1 MAETFADLGLRP
13 ELVEAARAAGYEAPT
28 PLQRGAVPVLRR
40 GGNAV
45 LYASSGAGVV
55 GAYGLGVFDRLA
67 GMEGGGLRALV
78 VTVSDVAAERIALSL
93 ARLGGPA
100 GVSVAAVGPGWAQGT
115 PQVVVASAET
125 ALREVEAS
133 RLKLETLESF
143 VLDSASVVLALSG
156 NDVIEALTV
165 SLPREAQR
173 VVVTAEATPQVES
186 YIERHV
192 RRALWI
198 PGRPVVTEEVPPP
211 RGVLSYAVA
220 PEGGKAELL
229 AGLVAGGRV
238 NLPAAVHCRAPASAA
253 AAREALELRGFRASD
268 PEPGLAPGSAVLR
281 LALRDG
287 DVSAAGGVATVVSY
301 DVPFDAASLG
311 ERHAAGGVV
320 LVLARELPHLR
331 QIAADAQ
338 FTLEA
343 VSGAEPTT
351 ARSELDAYRA
361 RIRQAVREEDIGAQL
376 LVLEPLFA
384 EFSAAEVAA
393 ALSALLR
400 QRVPTLA
407 PAAAAPSPGA
417 GVRPWVRLFVSA
429 GQRDNVRPGDLVG
442 AITGEAGITGEE
454 VGRIEIRDTFS
465 IVEVAAD
472 AAERV
477 IQALNG
483 VTLKGRSLRVDYDR
497 KPTQPPRRGRGP
509 GG

>member
-1 MAETFADLGLRP
+1 
-13 ELVEAARAAGYEAPT
+13 
-28 PLQRGAVPVLRR
+28 
-40 GGNAV
+40 
-45 LYASSGAGVV
+45 
-55 GAYGLGVFDRLA
+55 AYGLGVFDRLA

-143 VLDSASVVLALSG
+143 VLDSASVMLALSG

-268 PEPGLAPGSAVLR
+268 PEPGLAPGSAVFR

-320 LVLARELPHLR
+320 LALARALPHLR
-331 QIAADAQ
+331 QLAADAQ
-338 FTLEA
+338 LALDA
-343 VSGAEPTT
+343 VSAAHTTT
-351 ARSELDAYRA
+351 ARRELGADRA
-361 RIRQAVREEDIGAQL
+361 RVPQAGTAGDRAARPDARAGGRGSVPRRRRAAVGAAVRECGA
-376 LVLEPLFA
+376 A
-384 EFSAAEVAA
+384 
-393 ALSALLR
+393 R
-400 QRVPTLA
+400 QR
-407 PAAAAPSPGA
+407 AAG
-417 GVRPWVRLFVSA
+417 
-429 GQRDNVRPGDLVG
+429 RPGRRDHGRGRHHGRRGG
-442 AITGEAGITGEE
+442 AD
-454 VGRIEIRDTFS
+454 RDPGH
-465 IVEVAAD
+465 
-472 AAERV
+472 
-477 IQALNG
+477 L
-483 VTLKGRSLRVDYDR
+483 LH
-497 KPTQPPRRGRGP
+497 RRGRGGRGGAGDP
-509 GG
+509 GAER

>member
-45 LYASSGAGVV
+45 LYASTGAGVV
-55 GAYGLGVFDRLA
+55 GAYGLGVLDRLA
-67 GMEGGGLRALV
+67 GLEGSGLRVLV
-78 VTVSDVAAERIALSL
+78 VTASDNAAERIALSL

-100 GVSVAAVGPGWAQGT
+100 SVSVAAVGPGWARGT

-125 ALREVEAS
+125 ALREVQAS

-143 VLDSASVVLALSG
+143 VLDSASVVLALAG
-156 NDVIEALTV
+156 HEVVEALTISV
-165 SLPREAQR
+165 PREAQR
-173 VVVTAEATPQVES
+173 VVVTAEATPEVES
-186 YIERHV
+186 YVERHV

-198 PGRPVVTEEVPPP
+198 PGRPAVAEEAPPP

-229 AGLVAGGRV
+229 AALVAGGAV
-238 NLPAAVHCRAPASAA
+238 SLPAALYCRTAATAA
-253 AAREALELRGFRASD
+253 AAREALELRGFRATE
-268 PEPGLAPGSAVLR
+268 PEPRPASGGAVFR
-281 LALRDG
+281 LAGRDG
-287 DVSAAGGVATVVSY
+287 APEAGGVATVVSY
-301 DVPFDAASLG
+301 DVPFDAESLG
-311 ERHAAGGVV
+311 ERHAGGGVV

-343 VSGAEPTT
+343 VSGGEPVT
-351 ARSELDAYRA
+351 ARGELETYRA
-361 RIRQAVREEDIGAQL
+361 RIRRAVREEDVGAQL

-384 EFSAAEVAA
+384 EFSAVEVAA

-400 QRVPTLA
+400 QRAPALG
-407 PAAAAPSPGA
+407 PAAAAPSAGA

-454 VGRIEIRDTFS
+454 VGRIDIRDTFS

-497 KPTQPPRRGRGP
+497 RPTQPPRRGRAP

>member
-1 MAETFADLGLRP
+1 MAETFADLGLKP
-13 ELVEAARAAGYEAPT
+13 ELVEAARAAGYVAPS
-28 PLQRGAVPVLRR
+28 PIQRSAVPVLRR

-45 LYASSGAGVV
+45 LYGSPGAGVV
-55 GAYGLGVFDRLA
+55 GAYGLGLLDRLA
-67 GMEGGGLRALV
+67 GVETGRLRALV
-78 VTVSDVAAERIALSL
+78 VVGSDAAAVRIALSL
-93 ARLGGPA
+93 ARLARPV
-100 GVSVAAVGPGWAQGT
+100 GVSVAAAAPGWAPGA
-115 PQVVVASAET
+115 PDVVVASAET

-133 RLKLETLESF
+133 RLKLDALEAF
-143 VLDSASVVLALSG
+143 VLDSAAAVLALSG
-156 NDVIEALTV
+156 RDVVEALTV
-165 SLPREAQR
+165 SVPREAQR
-173 VVVTAEATPQVES
+173 VVVTAEATQEVES
-186 YIERHV
+186 YVERHV

-198 PGRPVVTEEVPPP
+198 PGRPGVSEEAPAA
-211 RGVLSYAVA
+211 RGALRYAVA
-220 PEGGKAELL
+220 PEGAKAELL
-229 AGLVAGGRV
+229 AELVASGAVR
-238 NLPAAVHCRAPASAA
+238 LPALLHCRTPASAA
-253 AAREALELRGFRASD
+253 AASAALELRGFRAGAS
-268 PEPGLAPGSAVLR
+268 EPGPDGGAAVFR
-281 LALRDG
+281 LAAR
-287 DVSAAGGVATVVSY
+287 SEAPTAGGAATAVSY

-338 FTLEA
+338 FALEA
-343 VSGAEPTT
+343 VGIEPAA

-361 RIRQAVREEDIGAQL
+361 RIRRAVREEDVSAQL
-376 LVLEPLFA
+376 LVLEPLLT

-400 QRVPTLA
+400 QRAPAPAPA
-407 PAAAAPSPGA
+407 PAAAPAGPAP
-417 GVRPWVRLFVSA
+417 RPWVRLFVSA
-429 GQRDNVRPGDLVG
+429 GQRDSVRPGDLVG

-465 IVEVAAD
+465 IVEVAAE

-497 KPTQPPRRGRGP
+497 KPAQAPRRGRGP